1 MLPKDISIIFIRIKD
16 PTTLVVSPFS
26 NLFQIFFKF
35 ESCNQARNKTEEYFS
50 STPVNQGSE
59 RIQPTSPQR
68 KATRFQR
75 IFSSSLSASKIP
87 QHQSFLHFPIFFKFF
102 SNSRVATR
110 LEIKPRNTFHPHP
123 LIKDRNEF
131 SQRLH
136 NEIPRTR
143 ITRTGESA
151 VSLFRRSLAPS
162 SPSWIIDRR
171 TTTKPG
177 LLSRDFRG
185 PRLKQKRAARSL
197 EAKIPGRVLRDRRDR
212 GLPFTLSCPPLR
224 REKRQKRRI
233 SRGEIEFSQIRRV
246 ARYGG
251 KQKNSWRTVVAVV
264 RRLQFSSSFFAY
276 E

>member
-1 MLPKDISIIFIRIKD
+1 M
-16 PTTLVVSPFS
+16 
-26 NLFQIFFKF
+26 
-35 ESCNQARNKTEEYFS
+35 
-50 STPVNQGSE
+50 
-59 RIQPTSPQR
+59 
-68 KATRFQR
+68 
-75 IFSSSLSASKIP
+75 
-87 QHQSFLHFPIFFKFF
+87 FLHFPIFFKFF

-143 ITRTGESA
+143 ITRRGESA

-162 SPSWIIDRR
+162 SSPPPWKIDRR

-197 EAKIPGRVLRDRRDR
+197 KAKIPGRVLRDRRDR

-224 REKRQKRRI
+224 REKRHVVPLAERLN
-233 SRGEIEFSQIRRV
+233 FH
-246 ARYGG
+246 RYGEWPG
-251 KQKNSWRTVVAVV
+251 MERNGGMVGERWLRWFDVYNFPRHFSRMNKISGVIYPGNFIVNPFPVQIFPSLFFIVV
-264 RRLQFSSSFFAY
+264 RLYIYISCVCVQ
-276 E
+276 